1 MGVDASPASRLS
13 DRVTAARDGD
23 PQPSASRRLL
33 AFFLVFTSAL
43 LGAYMAFRPL
53 NMAMPNADDWQT
65 VLGEAA
71 SLGFIVGDD
80 IVFTGGPL
88 SSLYTGYAD
97 EHLFWLK
104 LGLRFLLMIT
114 LAWSIVSIATANRRP
129 VAGVLFGLGLA
140 VCSFPNDMLLM
151 SLPLLTALIAIS
163 KVDQPLD
170 LPVFYLGIL
179 STAAVTLAKFTAAPF
194 AVVAFLLVDLL
205 RLSYR
210 RFPVYL
216 VTYAAATF
224 LLFSVVARSTS
235 FLSYLTGSFSVA
247 AGYTEAMFSNGW
259 PLEFGSFLAL
269 AAVLIGA
276 ILYSEWRAFRAG
288 VLPLPVALARVA
300 VLLAYI
306 FIAWKEG
313 FVRHDSH
320 SLTGWTGLGIGALT
334 YATIAPHA
342 GEEGWRGSRCVVVLG
357 VILGYC
363 ALFLIVPGFLAH
375 YMGWDVATLAE
386 RYAKVVP
393 WRIAETKEFFSNPLA
408 WRARV
413 HKSKLEA
420 FASVRQRRQLPRL
433 IGTVDSIPS
442 IQTNIIA
449 NGLHYQPRPSFQ
461 EYGTYT
467 ATLIEL
473 NRRSIVEHGPDYLL
487 FKTSPIDGRHP
498 ATTEGALWPEIIRHY
513 APYSQTSDLLVLK
526 RRPLALFGSVLGPE
540 IGFGTTFGRDI
551 RLPDTPNPQFMTA
564 TIRKTRLGYLA
575 DLLWHPTLVEMKVT
589 YADGHVQVYR
599 VVPAIAEA
607 GFLIS
612 PLVTTTGDFL
622 ALVTGQPED
631 LARKVSGLRF
641 QTSPLGT
648 WLYRPEI
655 DLTFRAIGSQY
666 LKDRPL

>member
-71 SLGFIVGDD
+71 SLGFVVGDD

-300 VLLAYI
+300 VLSAYI

-334 YATIAPHA
+334 YASHRSSHRR
-342 GEEGWRGSRCVVVLG
+342 RGMARLTV
-357 VILGYC
+357 
-363 ALFLIVPGFLAH
+363 
-375 YMGWDVATLAE
+375 
-386 RYAKVVP
+386 RRRP
-393 WRIAETKEFFSNPLA
+393 WRDSRILRALPY
-408 WRARV
+408 RARLSRPLHGMGRCHSCRTLRQGRSV
-413 HKSKLEA
+413 ADCRNEGVLQQSPRLA
-420 FASVRQRRQLPRL
+420 GAGAQIQARGLRVCASATTAAPPDRQRRQYS
-433 IGTVDSIPS
+433 VDPDEHHRQWTALSAASVLSGIWDLYRDAHRVEPPQHRRARTGLSSVQDEPDRRTPS
-442 IQTNIIA
+442 
-449 NGLHYQPRPSFQ
+449 GHD
-461 EYGTYT
+461 G
-467 ATLIEL
+467 
-473 NRRSIVEHGPDYLL
+473 RRS
-487 FKTSPIDGRHP
+487 
-498 ATTEGALWPEIIRHY
+498 
-513 APYSQTSDLLVLK
+513 
-526 RRPLALFGSVLGPE
+526 LA
-540 IGFGTTFGRDI
+540 
-551 RLPDTPNPQFMTA
+551 
-564 TIRKTRLGYLA
+564 
-575 DLLWHPTLVEMKVT
+575 
-589 YADGHVQVYR
+589 
-599 VVPAIAEA
+599 
-607 GFLIS
+607 
-612 PLVTTTGDFL
+612 
-622 ALVTGQPED
+622 
-631 LARKVSGLRF
+631 
-641 QTSPLGT
+641 
-648 WLYRPEI
+648 
-655 DLTFRAIGSQY
+655 
-666 LKDRPL
+666 